1 MADAPPESDSRSD
14 SRPRRDH
21 DRRRHR
27 RENSVFDVLSQ
38 CKQILRFNEC
48 KFQAADEE
56 MTSSTEGTF
65 YAAQKTAASLYAHQ
79 TYVPPPSEPKHDR
92 QLYIGNIPFGISCTK
107 LVEELNLALLA
118 MGKHSCQ
125 LGNPILSCWI
135 SQDGHFAFLEF
146 RTVAD
151 VHEGFA
157 LG

>member
-1 MADAPPESDSRSD
+1 
-14 SRPRRDH
+14 
-21 DRRRHR
+21 
-27 RENSVFDVLSQ
+27 
-38 CKQILRFNEC
+38 
-48 KFQAADEE
+48 
-56 MTSSTEGTF
+56 MTASTESTF
-65 YAAQKTAASLYAHQ
+65 YSAQKTAASLYAHQ

-157 LG
+157 LGQISLMGQPLKVGRTKIQMLQQQHNQVTQNSVAASTFC